1 MQGITVVE
9 RQSDCI
15 NPRHRLKLMMLT
27 VGLDV
32 GGTECQILDLSS
44 RLNAS
49 RYDVSVCVLKGEGSI
64 GREFRDRGIRIF
76 ALGGMGKWDVRLL
89 FRLWRVLRREQ
100 PDIVH
105 AFLFHANIA
114 SRIVGWVLK
123 VPVVIGSYR
132 GVEIYGKWPL
142 ALIDRLTSSWAH
154 ASTCCSQAV
163 RQSVLF
169 RIGGEK
175 GKSVVIH
182 NGIDILRFEGK
193 TSLSRADIGV
203 CDGVPIIG
211 TVCRL
216 DEPVKGVTSLL
227 QAFQLLLKMPGM
239 GRARLLLV
247 GDGPSR
253 CKLEE
258 LANVLGIA
266 KQLVFTGMRRDVEK
280 ILPLMDLFVLP
291 SQYEGFGIAIVEAM
305 AAARPVVAT
314 AVGGIPEIVIHGETG
329 LLVSSGDVAE
339 LADAMCRMLT
349 DPKTSAAYG
358 SAGLRRA
365 REQFSIATAVKR
377 HEELYEDLFSVYT
390 MQARQKIGVARSAS
404 QS

>member
-1 MQGITVVE
+1 MV
-9 RQSDCI
+9 
-15 NPRHRLKLMMLT
+15 T
-27 VGLDV
+27 VGLEA
-32 GGTECQILDLSS
+32 GGTERQILDLSS
-44 RLNAS
+44 HLDRS
-49 RYDVSVCVLKGEGSI
+49 RYDVSVCVLKREGSM
-64 GREFRDRGIRIF
+64 GGEFRDRGIRIL
-76 ALGGMGKWDVRLL
+76 ALGGMGKWDVRVP

-105 AFLFHANIA
+105 AFLFLANIA
-114 SRIVGWVLK
+114 SRIIGRVLK

-142 ALIDRLTSSWAH
+142 ALIDRVTSSWVH
-154 ASTCCSQAV
+154 ASTCCSWAV
-163 RQSVLF
+163 RRSVLA

-175 GKSVVIH
+175 GKYVVIH

-193 TSLSRADIGV
+193 TSLSRADIGI

-216 DEPVKGVTSLL
+216 DEPVKGITSLL
-227 QAFQLLLKMPGM
+227 QAVQRLLNMPGL
-239 GRARLLLV
+239 GHARLLLV

-253 CKLEE
+253 CKLED
-258 LANVLGIA
+258 LAKVLGIA
-266 KQLVFTGMRRDVEK
+266 DHVVFAGMRRDVEK
-280 ILPLMDLFVLP
+280 ILPLMDLFVSP

-314 AVGGIPEIVIHGETG
+314 AVGGIPEIVIRGETG
-329 LLVSSGDVAE
+329 ILVPPGDVAE
-339 LADAMCRMLT
+339 LADAMCRVLT

-358 SAGLRRA
+358 SAGMRRA
-365 REQFSIATAVKR
+365 REQFSMATAAKR
-377 HEELYEDLFSVYT
+377 HEDLYEDLFSVYA
-390 MQARQKIGVARSAS
+390 MQERQKIGVAGSAS